1 MKLTLAGLIVSSLA
15 FALMQTLVI
24 PALPVLRQDLH
35 TSTQWITWTVTIYLL
50 TGSVATP
57 IIGRMGDQ
65 YGKVKMMLVALISF
79 CLGSIGCLVSWNV
92 ASLIAF
98 RGMQGVGAAVFPLAY
113 AIIRD
118 EFPEEKWS
126 VTMGTVSSTL
136 GVGGGLGIVISGL
149 VVDNLNWRWLFVV
162 SAVIGLVALIL
173 VWRFIPESPVRVP
186 ARPDIVGAV
195 LLSGGLIALLVALTE
210 GEPEGWTSTFVL
222 GLFVAAAVFLTA
234 WAFAETKVAQPM
246 VDMRMLAR
254 RPVLFTNLTALLSGF
269 SLYATWVLLPSFFQF
284 PSSLP
289 PAFQHLANY
298 GFGTTVLVAGLWI
311 LPCSAAIV
319 VAGPIGGMLGR
330 RVGPR
335 IPLALGMGLFALGAA
350 GIALNHSTALAVS
363 MSFMVCGIGIGF
375 AFAAMP
381 RLIVGAVQPSE
392 TGVATG
398 MNNVIRTIGGV
409 IGAQIAAALLAA
421 NLYAGTPIPNIDGYV
436 ISFWISAAG
445 ALLGVVTA
453 LLVSGGGRWR
463 IVTTARSEPSIE
475 SAVATETA

>member
-1 MKLTLAGLIVSSLA
+1 MAGLIVSSLA

-24 PALPVLRQDLH
+24 PALPVLQQDLH

-65 YGKVKMMLVALISF
+65 YGKVKMMLVALTSF
-79 CLGSIGCLVSWNV
+79 LIGSIGCVVSWNV
-92 ASLIAF
+92 ASLIVF
-98 RGMQGVGAAVFPLAY
+98 RGLQGVGAAVFPLAY

-118 EFPEEKWS
+118 EFPEDKWS
-126 VTMGTVSSTL
+126 VTMGTISSTL

-149 VVDNLNWRWLFVV
+149 VIDNLNWRYLFVV
-162 SAVIGLVALIL
+162 SALIGVVALIL
-173 VWRFIPESPVRVP
+173 VWRFIPESPVRTP
-186 ARPDIVGAV
+186 ARPDIIGAA

-210 GEPEGWTSTFVL
+210 GEPQGWTSTFVVS
-222 GLFVAAAVFLTA
+222 LFAISAICLIA
-234 WAFAETKVAQPM
+234 WGFAESKVPQPM
-246 VDMRMLAR
+246 VDLKMLAR

-289 PAFQHLANY
+289 PAVQHLATY
-298 GFGTTVLVAGLWI
+298 GFGTTVLIAGLWI

-319 VAGPIGGMLGR
+319 VAGPVGGILGR

-335 IPLALGMGLFALGAA
+335 IPLAVGMLLFAIGAA
-350 GIALNHSTALAVS
+350 AIALWHSTALAVS
-363 MSFMVCGIGIGF
+363 MEFMVCGIGIGF

-381 RLIVGAVQPSE
+381 RLIVGAVAPSE

-398 MNNVIRTIGGV
+398 MNNVVRTIGGV
-409 IGAQIAAALLAA
+409 IGAQIAAVLLAA
-421 NLYAGTPIPNIDGYV
+421 NVNHGTSIPTVDGFV
-436 ISFWISAAG
+436 MSFWISAAG

-453 LLVSGGGRWR
+453 LLVSGGGRRWR
-463 IVTTARSEPSIE
+463 LVTTTTPDRAVD
-475 SAVATETA
+475 ATVATEAG